1 MDLKKRHFIEQVLST
16 EDREMISKAIHVAER
31 QTSGEIKVVVR
42 EHRHLHERRLSLEK
56 LALKEFHRLRLS
68 KTKDQ
73 TGILFFLLLDER
85 KFHIVADEGIHRKVS
100 DGTWEQVA
108 HSMSSDFRGGKFREG
123 IVRGVEHVGRILS
136 EAFPRRADDKN
147 EISDRVIV
155 E

>member
-1 MDLKKRHFIEQVLST
+1 LKKKHFIEQVLSG
-16 EDREMISKAIHVAER
+16 EDRDAISKAIHGAER

-42 EHRHLHERRLSLEK
+42 EHRHLHERRLALEK

-68 KTKDQ
+68 KTKDR

-85 KFHIVADEGIHRKVS
+85 KFHIVADEGIHRKVA

-108 HSMSSDFRGGKFREG
+108 QSMSSEFRGGKFREG
-123 IVRGVEHVGRILS
+123 IVRGVEHVGQILS
-136 EAFPRRADDKN
+136 EAFPRKADDKN
-147 EISDRVIV
+147 EISDRVVV

>member
-1 MDLKKRHFIEQVLST
+1 MNLKKRHFIEQVLSA
-16 EDREMISKAIHVAER
+16 EDRDAISNAIHSAEQ
-31 QTSGEIKVVVR
+31 QTRGEIKVVVR
-42 EHRHLHERRLSLEK
+42 ERRHLQERRLSLEK

-68 KTKDQ
+68 KTRDR

-108 HSMSSDFRGGKFREG
+108 DSMSSDFRGGKFREG

-136 EAFPRRADDKN
+136 EAFPRKADDKN
-147 EISDRVIV
+147 EISDKVVV